1 MNLDRSIG
9 DIFVEEGYVS
19 RDELEDILRSRTDTT
34 EPLGSLLVRLGK
46 VTEKQKLKCLGL
58 QMGIPFLDLARMDL
72 DSHVARRIP
81 HAVALRLLSIPIE
94 LTEVAATIA
103 MVNPLDLSAIDELTA
118 ALQVDVDPV
127 LCTEEDVRDAIY
139 RSYGAYDDLGEI
151 IGEAIRGVESE
162 GVKISGA
169 GAEDEDEDDK
179 VNVIELKEVV
189 EGAPVVK
196 LANALMTRAITM
208 RASDIHIEPF
218 QRRVRVRFRVDGL
231 LQEVMS
237 VPKDLQYALASRIKI
252 IAGLDI
258 AERRMPQDG
267 RFTLIA
273 SGASFDFRVS
283 TYPCSYGENVV
294 IRILDKSA
302 ALLDINKLGI
312 ADTALKTFVRRI
324 EEPQGCVLVSGP
336 TGSGKTT
343 TLYAGVNHLNAIHRN
358 IITIEDPV
366 EYQIDGTVQGNVN
379 PKAGVTFATG
389 LRSILRQDPDVILVG
404 EIRDAETA
412 SIAVE
417 ASLTGHLVLS
427 SIHAN
432 DSAASLTRL
441 ADMGVEPFLM
451 ASSVTCSVAQR
462 LVRMVCPK
470 CREKYKPSPE
480 AIARLGL
487 PMDATYARGRGCE
500 ACSKTGFR
508 GRLGIYEVMDMTPPI
523 RKLLLSGAHATE
535 VRELATKEGMQTLR
549 EDAANKILEGLTTI
563 EEVIRGTAEA

>member
-9 DIFVEEGYVS
+9 EIFVEEGYVT
-19 RDELEDILRSRTDTT
+19 REELQEILASRTDTT
-34 EPLGSLLVRLGK
+34 EPLGTLLVRLGK

-58 QMGIPFLDLARMDL
+58 QMGIPFVDLARMEL
-72 DSHVARRIP
+72 DATVARNIP
-81 HAVALRLLSIPIE
+81 HAVGLRLLAIPIE
-94 LTEVAATIA
+94 MTDCAATVA
-103 MVNPLDLSAIDELTA
+103 MVNPLDLSAIDELA
-118 ALQVDVDPV
+118 AILKLDVDPV
-127 LCTEEDVRDAIY
+127 LCTEEDIRDAIY
-139 RSYGAYDDLGEI
+139 RCYGAYDDLGEI
-151 IGEAIRGVESE
+151 IGEAIKGVDAD
-162 GVKISGA
+162 GIRIAGA
-169 GAEDEDEDDK
+169 SAEDEEEEK

-196 LANALMTRAITM
+196 LANALMTRAINM

-237 VPKDLQYALASRIKI
+237 VPKDLQHALASRIKI

-267 RFTLIA
+267 RCTLITGG
-273 SGASFDFRVS
+273 SSYDFRVS
-283 TYPCSYGENVV
+283 TYPSTFGENVV
-294 IRILDKSA
+294 IRILDKNASLMDLSRIGMA
-302 ALLDINKLGI
+302 PEALETYL
-312 ADTALKTFVRRI
+312 RRI

-343 TLYAGVNHLNAIHRN
+343 TLYSGVSHLNVIHRN

-412 SIAVE
+412 SIAIE
-417 ASLTGHLVLS
+417 AALTGHLVLS

-432 DSAASLTRL
+432 DASAAITRL
-441 ADMGVEPFLM
+441 VDMGVEPFLL

-462 LVRMVCPK
+462 LVRAVCVK
-470 CREKYKPSPE
+470 CKESYKPAQE
-480 AIARLGL
+480 ALDRLGL
-487 PMDATYARGRGCE
+487 PADGDYKRGRGCE
-500 ACSKTGFR
+500 ACNKAGYR
-508 GRLGIYEVMDMTPPI
+508 GRLGIYEVMDLTPDI
-523 RKLLLSGAHATE
+523 RKMVLNGDHAADIRTTAAESGM
-535 VRELATKEGMQTLR
+535 RTLR
-549 EDAANKILEGLTTI
+549 MDASDKILRGLTTV
-563 EEVIRGTAEA
+563 EEVIRGTAES